1 MRADNKVSVVIPN
14 YNGKR
19 FLAACLK
26 ALLSD
31 APEAEL
37 LVVDNGSADGSRELA
52 EREFPGAR
60 LIALDKNYGFPRAVN
75 EGIRA
80 ASRPY
85 VILLNNDTEVLPG
98 FTDALADALEAD
110 GRAFSAQAKLISL
123 QDPERID
130 DAGNYYCAL
139 GWAFARGKDRPAACY
154 EKPGAVFAACAGA
167 AAYRRELFEKI
178 GSFDEAHFAYLE
190 DIDVGWRARIAG
202 YRNLYVPSAK
212 VLHAGSG
219 TSGSKYNSFKVK
231 LAARNNVY
239 LNYKNMPLFQLV
251 LNALPIG
258 LGMAVKF
265 GFFKKIG
272 FAKDYAEGV
281 KEGFATAGKCRK
293 VPFRW
298 KNFFHYVG
306 IEAEL
311 IWGTLLYVWE
321 FGKRRVAAIRPIE
334 LFREIK
340 RNFME

>member
-37 LVVDNGSADGSRELA
+37 LVVDNGSADGSRELV
-52 EREFPGAR
+52 EREFPGVR
-60 LIALDKNYGFPRAVN
+60 LIALDQNYGFPRAVN

-123 QDPERID
+123 YDPERID

-219 TSGSKYNSFKVK
+219 TSGSRYNEFKVS
-231 LAARNNVY
+231 LSSRNNIY
-239 LNYKNMPLFQLV
+239 LIWKNMPFLQILLNLPLLAAGFGLKYLFFMKKGFGRTY
-251 LNALPIG
+251 AKG
-258 LGMAVKF
+258 LR
-265 GFFKKIG
+265 
-272 FAKDYAEGV
+272 
-281 KEGFATAGKCRK
+281 EGFRLCREGRK
-293 VPFRW
+293 VRFYW
-298 KNFFHYVG
+298 KNLPSYVK
-306 IEAEL
+306 IQLEL
-311 IWGTLLYVWE
+311 WINIAKR
-321 FGKRRVAAIRPIE
+321 FG
-334 LFREIK
+334 
-340 RNFME
+340 

>member
-1 MRADNKVSVVIPN
+1 MAR
-14 YNGKR
+14 G
-19 FLAACLK
+19 
-26 ALLSD
+26 
-31 APEAEL
+31 
-37 LVVDNGSADGSRELA
+37 RE
-52 EREFPGAR
+52 PGAGGTGVSGR
-60 LIALDKNYGFPRAVN
+60 AADRSGSELWLSRAVN

-167 AAYRRELFEKI
+167 AAYRRELFERI

-219 TSGSKYNSFKVK
+219 TSGSRYNEFKVS
-231 LAARNNVY
+231 LSSRNNIY
-239 LNYKNMPLFQLV
+239 LIWKNMPFLQIL
-251 LNALPIG
+251 LNLPLLRQALA
-258 LGMAVKF
+258 LNT
-265 GFFKKIG
+265 FFS
-272 FAKDYAEGV
+272 
-281 KEGFATAGKCRK
+281 
-293 VPFRW
+293 
-298 KNFFHYVG
+298 
-306 IEAEL
+306 
-311 IWGTLLYVWE
+311 
-321 FGKRRVAAIRPIE
+321 
-334 LFREIK
+334 
-340 RNFME
+340 

>member
-37 LVVDNGSADGSRELA
+37 LVVDNGSADGSRELV
-52 EREFPGAR
+52 EREFPGVR
-60 LIALDKNYGFPRAVN
+60 LIALDQNYGFPRAVN

-123 QDPERID
+123 YDPERID
-130 DAGNYYCAL
+130 DAGNYDCAL
-139 GWAFARGKDRPAACY
+139 GWAFARGKDRPAARY
-154 EKPGAVFAACAGA
+154 EEPGAVFAACAGA

-219 TSGSKYNSFKVK
+219 TSGSRYNEFKVS
-231 LAARNNVY
+231 LSSRNNIY
-239 LNYKNMPLFQLV
+239 LIWKNMPFLQILLNLPLLAAGFGLKYLFFMKKGFGRTY
-251 LNALPIG
+251 AKG
-258 LGMAVKF
+258 LR
-265 GFFKKIG
+265 
-272 FAKDYAEGV
+272 
-281 KEGFATAGKCRK
+281 EGFRLCREGRK
-293 VPFRW
+293 VRFHW
-298 KNFFHYVG
+298 KNLPSYVK
-306 IEAEL
+306 IQLEL
-311 IWGTLLYVWE
+311 WINIAKR
-321 FGKRRVAAIRPIE
+321 FG
-334 LFREIK
+334 
-340 RNFME
+340 

>member
-37 LVVDNGSADGSRELA
+37 LVVDNGSADGSRELV
-52 EREFPGAR
+52 EREFPGVR
-60 LIALDKNYGFPRAVN
+60 LIALDQNYGFPRAVN

-212 VLHAGSG
+212 ALHAGSG
-219 TSGSKYNSFKVK
+219 TSGSRYNEFKVS
-231 LAARNNVY
+231 LSSRNNIY
-239 LNYKNMPLFQLV
+239 LIWKNMPFLQILLNLPLLAAGFGLKYLFFMKKGFGRTY
-251 LNALPIG
+251 AKG
-258 LGMAVKF
+258 LR
-265 GFFKKIG
+265 
-272 FAKDYAEGV
+272 
-281 KEGFATAGKCRK
+281 EGFRLCREGRK
-293 VPFRW
+293 VRFYW
-298 KNFFHYVG
+298 KNLTSYVK
-306 IEAEL
+306 IQLEL
-311 IWGTLLYVWE
+311 WINIAKR
-321 FGKRRVAAIRPIE
+321 FG
-334 LFREIK
+334 
-340 RNFME
+340 

>member
-37 LVVDNGSADGSRELA
+37 LVVDNGSADGSRELV
-52 EREFPGAR
+52 EREFPGVR
-60 LIALDKNYGFPRAVN
+60 LIALDQNYGFPRAVN

-123 QDPERID
+123 YDPERID

-154 EKPGAVFAACAGA
+154 EEPGAVFAACAGA

-190 DIDVGWRARIAG
+190 DIDVGWRASIAG

-219 TSGSKYNSFKVK
+219 TSGSRYNEFKVS
-231 LAARNNVY
+231 LSSRNNIY
-239 LNYKNMPLFQLV
+239 LIWKNMPFLQILLNLPLLAAGFGLKYLFFMKKGFGRTY
-251 LNALPIG
+251 AKG
-258 LGMAVKF
+258 LR
-265 GFFKKIG
+265 
-272 FAKDYAEGV
+272 
-281 KEGFATAGKCRK
+281 EGFRLCREGRK
-293 VPFRW
+293 VRFHW
-298 KNFFHYVG
+298 KNLPSYVK
-306 IEAEL
+306 IQLEL
-311 IWGTLLYVWE
+311 WINIAKR
-321 FGKRRVAAIRPIE
+321 FG
-334 LFREIK
+334 
-340 RNFME
+340 

>member
-37 LVVDNGSADGSRELA
+37 LVVDNGSADGSRELV
-52 EREFPGAR
+52 EREFPGVR
-60 LIALDKNYGFPRAVN
+60 LIALDQNYGFPRAVN

-123 QDPERID
+123 YDPERID

-139 GWAFARGKDRPAACY
+139 GWAFARGKDRPAARY
-154 EKPGAVFAACAGA
+154 EEPGAVFAACAGSA
-167 AAYRRELFEKI
+167 ADRRELFEKI

-219 TSGSKYNSFKVK
+219 TSGSRYNEFKVS
-231 LAARNNVY
+231 LSSRNNIY
-239 LNYKNMPLFQLV
+239 LIWKNMPFLQILLNLPLLAAGFGLKYLFFMKKGFGRTY
-251 LNALPIG
+251 AKG
-258 LGMAVKF
+258 LR
-265 GFFKKIG
+265 
-272 FAKDYAEGV
+272 
-281 KEGFATAGKCRK
+281 EGFRLCREGWK
-293 VPFRW
+293 VRFHW
-298 KNFFHYVG
+298 KNLPSYVK
-306 IEAEL
+306 IQLEL
-311 IWGTLLYVWE
+311 WINIAKR
-321 FGKRRVAAIRPIE
+321 FG
-334 LFREIK
+334 
-340 RNFME
+340 

>member
-37 LVVDNGSADGSRELA
+37 LVVDNGSADGSRELV
-52 EREFPGAR
+52 EREFPGVR
-60 LIALDKNYGFPRAVN
+60 LIALDQNYGFPRAVN

-219 TSGSKYNSFKVK
+219 TSGSRYNEFKVS
-231 LAARNNVY
+231 LSSRNNIY
-239 LNYKNMPLFQLV
+239 LIWKNMPFLQILLNLPLLAAGFGLKYLFFMKKGFGRTY
-251 LNALPIG
+251 AKG
-258 LGMAVKF
+258 LR
-265 GFFKKIG
+265 
-272 FAKDYAEGV
+272 
-281 KEGFATAGKCRK
+281 EGFRLCREGRK
-293 VPFRW
+293 VRFHW
-298 KNFFHYVG
+298 KNLPAYVK
-306 IEAEL
+306 IQLEL
-311 IWGTLLYVWE
+311 WINIAKR
-321 FGKRRVAAIRPIE
+321 FG
-334 LFREIK
+334 
-340 RNFME
+340 

>member
-37 LVVDNGSADGSRELA
+37 LVVDNGSADGSRELV
-52 EREFPGAR
+52 EREFPGVR
-60 LIALDKNYGFPRAVN
+60 LIALDQNYGFPRAVN

-123 QDPERID
+123 YDPERID

-139 GWAFARGKDRPAACY
+139 GWAFARGKDRTATRY
-154 EKPGAVFAACAGA
+154 EEPGAVFAACAGA

-219 TSGSKYNSFKVK
+219 TSGSRYNEFKVS
-231 LAARNNVY
+231 LSSRNNIY
-239 LNYKNMPLFQLV
+239 LIWKNMPFLQILLNLPLLAAGFGLKYLFFMKKGFGRTY
-251 LNALPIG
+251 AKG
-258 LGMAVKF
+258 LR
-265 GFFKKIG
+265 
-272 FAKDYAEGV
+272 
-281 KEGFATAGKCRK
+281 EGFRLCREGRK
-293 VPFRW
+293 VRFHW
-298 KNFFHYVG
+298 KNLPSYVK
-306 IEAEL
+306 IQLEL
-311 IWGTLLYVWE
+311 WINIAKR
-321 FGKRRVAAIRPIE
+321 FG
-334 LFREIK
+334 
-340 RNFME
+340 

>member
-37 LVVDNGSADGSRELA
+37 LVVDNGSADGSRELV
-52 EREFPGAR
+52 EREFPGVR
-60 LIALDKNYGFPRAVN
+60 LIALDQNYGFPRAVN

-123 QDPERID
+123 YDPERID

-154 EKPGAVFAACAGA
+154 EVPGAVFAACAGA

-219 TSGSKYNSFKVK
+219 TSGSRYNEFKVS
-231 LAARNNVY
+231 LSSRNNIY
-239 LNYKNMPLFQLV
+239 LIWKNMPFLQILLNLPLLAAGFGLKYLFFMKKDFGRTY
-251 LNALPIG
+251 AKG
-258 LGMAVKF
+258 LR
-265 GFFKKIG
+265 
-272 FAKDYAEGV
+272 
-281 KEGFATAGKCRK
+281 EGFRLCREGRK
-293 VPFRW
+293 VRFYW
-298 KNFFHYVG
+298 KNLPSYVK
-306 IEAEL
+306 IQLEL
-311 IWGTLLYVWE
+311 WINIAKR
-321 FGKRRVAAIRPIE
+321 FG
-334 LFREIK
+334 
-340 RNFME
+340 

>member
-1 MRADNKVSVVIPN
+1 MRADKKVSVVIPN

-37 LVVDNGSADGSRELA
+37 LVVDNGSADGSRELV
-52 EREFPGAR
+52 EREFPGVR
-60 LIALDKNYGFPRAVN
+60 LIALDRNYGFPRAVN

-219 TSGSKYNSFKVK
+219 TSGSRYNEFKVS
-231 LAARNNVY
+231 LSSRNNIY
-239 LNYKNMPLFQLV
+239 LIWKNMPFLQILLNLPLLAAGFGLKYLFFMKKGFGRTY
-251 LNALPIG
+251 AKG
-258 LGMAVKF
+258 LR
-265 GFFKKIG
+265 
-272 FAKDYAEGV
+272 
-281 KEGFATAGKCRK
+281 EGFRLCREGRK
-293 VPFRW
+293 VRFHW
-298 KNFFHYVG
+298 KNLPSYVK
-306 IEAEL
+306 IQLEL
-311 IWGTLLYVWE
+311 WINIAKR
-321 FGKRRVAAIRPIE
+321 FG
-334 LFREIK
+334 
-340 RNFME
+340 

>member
-37 LVVDNGSADGSRELA
+37 LVVDNGSADGSRELV
-52 EREFPGAR
+52 EREFPGVR
-60 LIALDKNYGFPRAVN
+60 LIALDQNYGFPRAVN

-219 TSGSKYNSFKVK
+219 TSGSRYNEFKVS
-231 LAARNNVY
+231 LSSRNNIY
-239 LNYKNMPLFQLV
+239 LIWKNMPFLQILLNLPLLAAGFGLKYLFFMKKGFGRTY
-251 LNALPIG
+251 AKG
-258 LGMAVKF
+258 LR
-265 GFFKKIG
+265 
-272 FAKDYAEGV
+272 
-281 KEGFATAGKCRK
+281 EGFRLCREGRK
-293 VPFRW
+293 VRFYW
-298 KNFFHYVG
+298 KNLPSYVK
-306 IEAEL
+306 IQLEL
-311 IWGTLLYVWE
+311 WINIAKR
-321 FGKRRVAAIRPIE
+321 FG
-334 LFREIK
+334 
-340 RNFME
+340 

>member
-37 LVVDNGSADGSRELA
+37 LVVDNGSADGSRELV
-52 EREFPGAR
+52 EREFPGVR
-60 LIALDKNYGFPRAVN
+60 LIALDQNYGFPRAVN

-219 TSGSKYNSFKVK
+219 TSGSRYNEFKVS
-231 LAARNNVY
+231 LSSRNNIY
-239 LNYKNMPLFQLV
+239 LIWKNMPFLQILLNLPLLAAGFGLKYLFFMKKGFGRTY
-251 LNALPIG
+251 AKG
-258 LGMAVKF
+258 LR
-265 GFFKKIG
+265 
-272 FAKDYAEGV
+272 
-281 KEGFATAGKCRK
+281 EGFRLCREGRK
-293 VPFRW
+293 VRFHW
-298 KNFFHYVG
+298 KNLPSYVK
-306 IEAEL
+306 IQLEL
-311 IWGTLLYVWE
+311 WINIAKR
-321 FGKRRVAAIRPIE
+321 FG
-334 LFREIK
+334 
-340 RNFME
+340 

>member
-37 LVVDNGSADGSRELA
+37 LVVDNGSADGSRELV
-52 EREFPGAR
+52 EREFPGVR
-60 LIALDKNYGFPRAVN
+60 LIALDQNYGFPRAVN

-123 QDPERID
+123 YDPERID

-139 GWAFARGKDRPAACY
+139 GWAFARGKDRPAARY
-154 EKPGAVFAACAGA
+154 EEPGAVFAACAGA

-219 TSGSKYNSFKVK
+219 TSGSRYNEFKVS
-231 LAARNNVY
+231 LSSRNNIY
-239 LNYKNMPLFQLV
+239 LIWKNMPFLQILLNLPLLAAGFGLKYLFFMKKGFGRTY
-251 LNALPIG
+251 AKG
-258 LGMAVKF
+258 LR
-265 GFFKKIG
+265 
-272 FAKDYAEGV
+272 EGLRLCR
-281 KEGFATAGKCRK
+281 EGRK
-293 VPFRW
+293 VRFYW
-298 KNFFHYVG
+298 KNLPSYVK
-306 IEAEL
+306 IQLEL
-311 IWGTLLYVWE
+311 WINIAKR
-321 FGKRRVAAIRPIE
+321 FG
-334 LFREIK
+334 
-340 RNFME
+340 

>member
-37 LVVDNGSADGSRELA
+37 LVVDNGSADGSRELV
-52 EREFPGAR
+52 EREFPGVR
-60 LIALDKNYGFPRAVN
+60 LIALDQNYGFPRAVN

-123 QDPERID
+123 YDPERID

-139 GWAFARGKDRPAACY
+139 GWAFARGKHPPAARY
-154 EKPGAVFAACAGA
+154 EEPGAVFAACAGA

-219 TSGSKYNSFKVK
+219 TSGSRYNEFKVS
-231 LAARNNVY
+231 LSSRNNIY
-239 LNYKNMPLFQLV
+239 LIWKNMPFLQILLNLPLLAAGFGLKYLFFMKKGFGRTY
-251 LNALPIG
+251 AKG
-258 LGMAVKF
+258 LR
-265 GFFKKIG
+265 
-272 FAKDYAEGV
+272 
-281 KEGFATAGKCRK
+281 EGFRLCREGRK
-293 VPFRW
+293 VRFYW
-298 KNFFHYVG
+298 KNLPSYVK
-306 IEAEL
+306 IQLEL
-311 IWGTLLYVWE
+311 WINIAKR
-321 FGKRRVAAIRPIE
+321 FG
-334 LFREIK
+334 
-340 RNFME
+340 

>member
-37 LVVDNGSADGSRELA
+37 LVVDNGSADGSRELV
-52 EREFPGAR
+52 EREFPGVR
-60 LIALDKNYGFPRAVN
+60 LIALDQNYGFPRAVN

-123 QDPERID
+123 YDPERID

-219 TSGSKYNSFKVK
+219 TSGSRYNEFKVS
-231 LAARNNVY
+231 LSSRNNIY
-239 LNYKNMPLFQLV
+239 LIWKNMPFLQILLNLPLLAAGFGLKYLFFMKKGFGRTY
-251 LNALPIG
+251 AKG
-258 LGMAVKF
+258 LR
-265 GFFKKIG
+265 
-272 FAKDYAEGV
+272 
-281 KEGFATAGKCRK
+281 EGFRLCREGRK
-293 VPFRW
+293 VRFHW
-298 KNFFHYVG
+298 KNLPSYVK
-306 IEAEL
+306 IQLEL
-311 IWGTLLYVWE
+311 WINIAKR
-321 FGKRRVAAIRPIE
+321 FG
-334 LFREIK
+334 
-340 RNFME
+340 

>member
-37 LVVDNGSADGSRELA
+37 LVVDNGSADGSRELV
-52 EREFPGAR
+52 EREFPGVR
-60 LIALDKNYGFPRAVN
+60 LIALDQNYGFPRAVN

-123 QDPERID
+123 YDPERID

-139 GWAFARGKDRPAACY
+139 GWAFARGKDRPAARY
-154 EKPGAVFAACAGA
+154 EEPGAVFAACAGA

-178 GSFDEAHFAYLE
+178 GGFDEAHFAYLE
-190 DIDVGWRARIAG
+190 DIDIGYRARIHG
-202 YRNLYVPSAK
+202 YENRYVPEAVVYHLGSA
-212 VLHAGSG
+212 
-219 TSGSKYNSFKVK
+219 TSGSAHNAFKVS
-231 LAARNNVY
+231 LASRNSVY
-239 LNYKNMPLFQLV
+239 LIWKNMPLPQIL
-251 LNALPIG
+251 LNAPFLLAGFLIKGIFFARMG
-258 LGMAVKF
+258 LGKEYAA
-265 GFFKKIG
+265 GL
-272 FAKDYAEGV
+272 AKGA
-281 KEGFATAGKCRK
+281 ALCRQGEK
-293 VPFRW
+293 TVFQRKNLKHYMQIQLELWYNMIRRLTDALSFRR
-298 KNFFHYVG
+298 K
-306 IEAEL
+306 
-311 IWGTLLYVWE
+311 
-321 FGKRRVAAIRPIE
+321 
-334 LFREIK
+334 
-340 RNFME
+340 

>member
-37 LVVDNGSADGSRELA
+37 LVVDNGSADGSRELV
-52 EREFPGAR
+52 EREFPGVR
-60 LIALDKNYGFPRAVN
+60 LIALDQNYGFPRAVN

-123 QDPERID
+123 YDPERVD
-130 DAGNYYCAL
+130 DGGNYYCAL
-139 GWAFARGKDRPAACY
+139 GWAFARGKDRPAARY
-154 EKPGAVFAACAGA
+154 EEPGAVFAACAGA

-219 TSGSKYNSFKVK
+219 TSGSRYNEFKVS
-231 LAARNNVY
+231 LSSRNNIY
-239 LNYKNMPLFQLV
+239 LIWKNMPFLQILLNLPLLAAGFGLKYLFFMKKGFGRTY
-251 LNALPIG
+251 AKG
-258 LGMAVKF
+258 LR
-265 GFFKKIG
+265 
-272 FAKDYAEGV
+272 
-281 KEGFATAGKCRK
+281 EGFRLCREGRK
-293 VPFRW
+293 VRFHW
-298 KNFFHYVG
+298 KNLPSYVK
-306 IEAEL
+306 IQLEL
-311 IWGTLLYVWE
+311 WINIAKR
-321 FGKRRVAAIRPIE
+321 FG
-334 LFREIK
+334 
-340 RNFME
+340 